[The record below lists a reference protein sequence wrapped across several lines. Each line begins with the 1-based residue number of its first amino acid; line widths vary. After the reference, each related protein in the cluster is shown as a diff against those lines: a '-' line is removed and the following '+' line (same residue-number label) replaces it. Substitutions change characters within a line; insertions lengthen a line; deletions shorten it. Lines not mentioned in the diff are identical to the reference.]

1 MITQTR
7 LYLTAGDMTHV
18 VNNLTFYKA
27 EAIAENATNE
37 VAIYFDGENE
47 FVLNNATELDY
58 YRWELWT
65 LAASDHP
72 EDSDQLQATFYAR
85 DVDHARRLAANTTDH
100 HPADT
105 DFYLIDEENEVHQL

>member
-1 MITQTR
+1 MNTSLHI
-7 LYLTAGDMTHV
+7 TAGNLYHV
-18 VNNLTFYKA
+18 INNTTFYKA

-47 FVLNNATELDY
+47 FVLNNATGLDY
-58 YRWELWT
+58 YRWELM
-65 LAASDHP
+65 ASD
-72 EDSDQLQATFYAR
+72 ESLATFYAR

>member
-1 MITQTR
+1 MNTS
-7 LYLTAGDMTHV
+7 LHLTAGNLYRV

-27 EAIAENATNE
+27 EAIADHAPNE

-47 FVLNNATELDY
+47 FVLNNATGLDY
-58 YRWELWT
+58 YRWELM
-65 LAASDHP
+65 AGDES
-72 EDSDQLQATFYAR
+72 QATFYAR
-85 DVDHARRLAANTTDH
+85 DVDHARRLAATTADH

>member
-1 MITQTR
+1 MDTS
-7 LYLTAGDMTHV
+7 LHLTAGNLCHV

-47 FVLNNATELDY
+47 FVLNNATGLDY
-58 YRWELWT
+58 TRWELWT

-72 EDSDQLQATFYAR
+72 EDSDQLQATFYAS

-100 HPADT
+100 HPANT